1 MIRGDI
7 VTMDYGSLDHAD
19 FRALV
24 AQDARGQATPE
35 AAAFLRSEKGLQR
48 WSDTLRE
55 LKKELEAQFGQRAA
69 DAQGFQNQCFAAGQE
84 GKREWFEYKAQY
96 DQWRA
101 GARRFHA
108 SVQAKIK
115 ENKSLMKDSRA
126 AGEGERY
133 ASERVLY
140 RKMLNRTLAFLG
152 EEEAITYRFWPAR
165 DELRE
170 EIEAVLYPFGR

>member
-1 MIRGDI
+1 MAL
-7 VTMDYGSLDHAD
+7 DYGSLDHAD

-35 AAAFLRSEKGLQR
+35 AAAFLRSEAGLQR

-69 DAQGFQNQCFAAGQE
+69 DAQSFQNECFAAGPE

-101 GARRFHA
+101 GARRFTN
-108 SVQAKIK
+108 SIEAKLA
-115 ENKSLMKDSRA
+115 ENKRLMRGSKGVTHEQRLTNDRQ
-126 AGEGERY
+126 RY
-133 ASERVLY
+133 REMLHRV
-140 RKMLNRTLAFLG
+140 AEFLG
-152 EEEAITYRFWPAR
+152 EEEATTYKFVPER
-165 DELRE
+165 DRILEKIDRT
-170 EIEAVLYPFGR
+170 LYPNKYGESTD

>member
-1 MIRGDI
+1 M
-7 VTMDYGSLDHAD
+7 VTSDYGSLNRED
-19 FRALV
+19 FRRLV
-24 AQDARGQATPE
+24 ADEARGQAPSE
-35 AAAFLRSEKGLQR
+35 FAAFVRTTENLQR
-48 WSDTLRE
+48 WSDALHE
-55 LKKELEAQFGQRAA
+55 LNKELETQFMERKA
-69 DAQGFQNQCFAAGQE
+69 DAQVFQNACFRAGSD
-84 GKREWFEYKAQY
+84 GKQEWFEYKAQY